1 MDSRFVISAYHNY
14 MVNGSLLAGFQ
25 LGEISGD
32 KFFFQAFP
40 IEPEDEKPQPLVS
53 ANLFDPSGGL
63 ILRLDK
69 SRTVGPQGLS
79 KLRRTKSG
87 FFIRSSDGK
96 TMLSIRTFAFKNCY
110 CTHIAGILY
119 DERGR
124 PVASGDGETFRTR
137 ADIPVIQPPH
147 GI

>member
-25 LGEISGD
+25 LGEISKD
-32 KFFFQAFP
+32 TFFFQALP
-40 IEPEDEKPQPLVS
+40 VEPDEGKPLPLVS
-53 ANLFDPSGGL
+53 ATLFDPSGRL

-69 SRTVGPQGLS
+69 SRPVNPQGPS

-87 FFIRSSDGK
+87 FSIRSFDGK

-110 CTHIAGILY
+110 CTRMTGTLC

-124 PVASGDGETFRTR
+124 TVASGDGHTFRTR
-137 ADIPVIQPPH
+137 VDVPIIQPPYE
-147 GI
+147 I